1 MPVKPV
7 SPSPPLADYMLEQWL
22 RSLAP
27 SPDHCP
33 CCPGWRGIVMHAAY
47 HAINDW
53 YTLPDA
59 GASSPQRRTPE
70 RMSRLLELRWAGRK
84 QGFRSEEHVRQTKRQ
99 VSAHLQQF
107 ARSHEG
113 APVPA
118 LLFKPMAVRV
128 PQLGIDMSA
137 IVHMAEL
144 TEQSYVIHKFVVDES
159 DEFMHASLR
168 LLTLF
173 SFAAFGKLPERIQLI
188 DLLTG
193 NTRCIV
199 PREDE
204 IGQAADYMRFILS
217 LYRQAHADE
226 PSAKLPNGNGLF
238 M

>member
-1 MPVKPV
+1 
-7 SPSPPLADYMLEQWL
+7 
-22 RSLAP
+22 
-27 SPDHCP
+27 
-33 CCPGWRGIVMHAAY
+33 MHAAY

-59 GASSPQRRTPE
+59 GVSSPQRRDPE
-70 RMSRLLELRWAGRK
+70 RMSRLLDFRWAGRT

-99 VSAHLQQF
+99 VSAQLQQF

-118 LLFKPMAVRV
+118 LLFEPMSVRV

-144 TEQSYVIHKFVVDES
+144 TEQSYVIHKFVIDES

-168 LLTLF
+168 QLTLF

-199 PREDE
+199 PREAE

-217 LYRQAHADE
+217 VYRQAQADE
-226 PSAKLPNGNGLF
+226 PSAKLPNGNGFF